1 MIDLDSLRPVP
12 AVELVASD
20 GCLPLDRGVYFIFFD
35 SGQLLL
41 ERSGYLEFDD
51 AFPFS
56 KDGFDLLY
64 VGATMNQLRRRV
76 LDHLVGNSRVSSLR
90 MSAGALLTLELGL
103 DPVGDGSRTYFHFG
117 DGERRLT
124 DWLIANTRIAWMA
137 SFDPFRDEKD
147 VLASVPVPF
156 NISERKRHAY
166 SKYLMTLRSYFAG
179 RPNAAARF
187 VDLVA
192 SGAPLTDAKRLKLAD
207 AVAQIVPQR
216 NHQRVAAR
224 VN

>member
-1 MIDLDSLRPVP
+1 MIDLSALRPVP
-12 AVELVASD
+12 AAELTAPD
-20 GCLPLDRGVYFIFFD
+20 GGLPLERGVYFIFFD

-41 ERSGYLEFDD
+41 ERSGYLEFGDD
-51 AFPFS
+51 FPFS

-64 VGATMNQLRRRV
+64 VGATMSHLRRRV
-76 LDHLVGNSRVSSLR
+76 LDHLTGNSRSSSLR
-90 MSAGALLTLELGL
+90 MTVGALLTLELGL

-124 DWLIANTRIAWMA
+124 NWLVANTRIACVP
-137 SFDPFRDEKD
+137 SVDPFHEEKQI
-147 VLASVPVPF
+147 LANAPLPF
-156 NISERKRHAY
+156 NISERKRHPY

-192 SGAPLTDAKRLKLAD
+192 SGAPLTEEKRQSLAD
-207 AVAQIVPQR
+207 AVTMIANVRDQGGMLER
-216 NHQRVAAR
+216 LG
-224 VN
+224 